1 VTNRTEPDFARVA
14 GLIGHP
20 ARAAML
26 SALLGGLP
34 LTAGELARR
43 ARVRPS
49 TASEHLAQMTAER
62 LITRHRAG
70 RHVRYALANGEVAA
84 ALESL
89 ARLAGPPAGAESHG
103 SKATTALRF
112 ARTCYDHLA
121 GRLGIMLTDT
131 LLEQQVISP
140 HGYGVTESGERW
152 LNDFG
157 IDTDAMRRGRRP
169 LTRPCLDWSERR
181 DHLAG
186 AVGAALATTM
196 LERRWV
202 VRIEGTRAVR
212 LTLRGRDGLGR
223 VLGLEIA

>member
-1 VTNRTEPDFARVA
+1 MTNRTEPDFARVA

-43 ARVRPS
+43 ARVQPS
-49 TASEHLAQMTAER
+49 TASEHLAQLTAER
-62 LITRHRAG
+62 MVARHRDG

-89 ARLAGPPAGAESHG
+89 ARIAGPPAGAESRG
-103 SKATTALRF
+103 SHVTTALRF

-131 LLEQQVISP
+131 LLEQQLISAQ
-140 HGYGVTESGERW
+140 GYGLTDAGERW

-157 IDTDAMRRGRRP
+157 IDTDAMRRDRRP

-186 AVGAALATTM
+186 GVGAALATTL
-196 LERRWV
+196 LERRWL
-202 VRIEGTRAVR
+202 VRLEGTRAVR

-223 VLGLEIA
+223 VLGLEVV